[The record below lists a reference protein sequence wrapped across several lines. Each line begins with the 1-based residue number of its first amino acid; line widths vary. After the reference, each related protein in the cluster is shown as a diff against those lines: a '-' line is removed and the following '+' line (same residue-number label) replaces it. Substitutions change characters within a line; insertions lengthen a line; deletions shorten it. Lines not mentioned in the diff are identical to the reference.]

1 MENEERFRR
10 IEEATLMM
18 EDLLVRH
25 EERLDAQDQKLDNHH
40 QKLDEFYKAMETS
53 REDFEFKLNALID
66 AQMQNEIGIRQL
78 KEASQSHLQRIEKLE
93 NN

>member
-18 EDLLVRH
+18 KDLIVRH
-25 EERLDAQDQKLDNHH
+25 EDRLDNQQESLSNHYLFLE
-40 QKLDEFYKAMETS
+40 KEREEREAS
-53 REDFEFKLNALID
+53 RRDFEFKLNALID